1 MKAKCSRH
9 GSNQNW
15 ILYKVNY
22 IAFPINLQMV
32 TILIKCRRD
41 SDFLLQ
47 KLSSSVN
54 RREKTHQERLQ
65 VRSHARKPEFSLR
78 SVVWVAEGRK
88 PRQMS
93 VLLPLIL
100 LCFLTSC
107 GWSWEMPASN
117 RRNWNKERTSLKTQL
132 CEVASP
138 PCLRKASRLIPPP
151 RSYLFLTLAVQIFF
165 EIYFCWWVLYHIEQ
179 LEAKDAGSVY

>member
-1 MKAKCSRH
+1 
-9 GSNQNW
+9 
-15 ILYKVNY
+15 
-22 IAFPINLQMV
+22 MV

-41 SDFLLQ
+41 SDFPFAEAQLLRKQ
-47 KLSSSVN
+47 E
-54 RREKTHQERLQ
+54 EKTHQGARLQ

-78 SVVWVAEGRK
+78 SVVWVAETK
-88 PRQMS
+88 ARQMS

-107 GWSWEMPASN
+107 GWSWEMPASS

-132 CEVASP
+132 CRIASP
-138 PCLRKASRLIPPP
+138 LTPFLGRPLDWFHPP
-151 RSYLFLTLAVQIFF
+151 RSYLFLTLAVQIFL
-165 EIYFCWWVLYHIEQ
+165 WNLLLLMGGVLYHIEQ